1 MELTTKR
8 ATRLLG
14 LLLTVV
20 SFARVAVLFLES
32 LAAVNDER
40 AQDVELLSMCAQG
53 VARSSSKMRSA
64 CLQAQAERASP
75 VVLKAVLKAVST
87 AFEDFSE
94 SVASPT
100 KLAVL
105 LLFVVS
111 SLFLPVS
118 SLLRRLLPDDVEV
131 EGGHHVVVLAHDSV
145 EGLGQRRIGFKQRVC
160 NALRKRGKRLHGMP
174 VLAPPFDEEN
184 EMHTIE
190 LLEDH
195 QKLD

>member
-1 MELTTKR
+1 MTTKR

-14 LLLTVV
+14 VLLTVV
-20 SFARVAVLFLES
+20 SFARVSVLFLEA
-32 LAAVNDER
+32 LAAVKDER

-100 KLAVL
+100 KLAVF
-105 LLFVVS
+105 LLFFVS
-111 SLFLPVS
+111 SIFLPVS
-118 SLLRRLLPDDVEV
+118 SLIRSIVPADPEV
-131 EGGHHVVVLAHDSV
+131 DGGNHVVVLAHDTT
-145 EGLGQRRIGFKQRVC
+145 EALGPRQIGFKQRVC
-160 NALRKRGKRLHGMP
+160 NALRKRGKRVHGMP

-184 EMHTIE
+184 SGMHTIE
-190 LLEDH
+190 LLDNH